1 LSCLS
6 GFQVDEEKKE
16 LAVGLVDAIG
26 AFTFFKALESKGK
39 QLASKGLANN
49 KGAGQVTVVSSD
61 LSLPLFP
68 VLLKPEIAMLIPTP
82 RISTLASSRSVR
94 SPLRSRDGFLLRREP
109 SLRLSLFIVL
119 LLLSHATDLDLCFL
133 ELGLP
138 R

>member
-1 LSCLS
+1 
-6 GFQVDEEKKE
+6 
-16 LAVGLVDAIG
+16 
-26 AFTFFKALESKGK
+26 
-39 QLASKGLANN
+39 
-49 KGAGQVTVVSSD
+49 VVSSD

-109 SLRLSLFIVL
+109 SFRLSPFIVL